1 MFICIFSFP
10 VSAFVY
16 VKSREQCQGSTSP
29 ESDLS
34 VVFQVQ
40 RPYFT
45 VLLSLYHLSEVGRD
59 GLLMKRRVA
68 SYLQLRYDLGRL
80 GTTKL
85 VLVHKLSN
93 FVVSSSCSLKD
104 PHLGMYFQ
112 GYASSP
118 NYNE

>member
-1 MFICIFSFP
+1 MIS
-10 VSAFVY
+10 S
-16 VKSREQCQGSTSP
+16 

-45 VLLSLYHLSEVGRD
+45 VLLSLYHLSEVCRD

-68 SYLQLRYDLGRL
+68 SYLQLRYDQGRL

-85 VLVHKLSN
+85 VLLYLTLLF
-93 FVVSSSCSLKD
+93 FVVL
-104 PHLGMYFQ
+104 
-112 GYASSP
+112 
-118 NYNE
+118 